1 MAKARAAVALA
12 TKGSY
17 RCAGKCKQVKPLRE
31 GVVVTWGGMVLRGI
45 CPECFGGCP
54 IVIEES
60 TLSDGRKGMK
70 VRPLRPDD
78 RTDPLVLPASD
89 MSQAQEL
96 DTIAKKV
103 KVDL

>member
-1 MAKARAAVALA
+1 M
-12 TKGSY
+12 
-17 RCAGKCKQVKPLRE
+17 
-31 GVVVTWGGMVLRGI
+31 
-45 CPECFGGCP
+45 
-54 IVIEES
+54 IEEG

-70 VRPLRPDD
+70 VRPLRPED